1 MLLGLIVFRVAGNLQ
16 KTINCHAKVI
26 DNHWKKFIAC
36 KFLSKALHTQ
46 QLTNNEKEIIRS
58 CQLFKVDWS
67 DFVIYIFFF
76 EVKRALSWK
85 KRCECICCTHQRH
98 WEQTAKKKN
107 RPIKDIQS
115 EKTRSTGKNLNY
127 SFVACVVIISS
138 AYRSL
143 FFRLFLILR
152 NFAVDQ

>member
-67 DFVIYIFFF
+67 DFVIYIFFSKWSALLA
-76 EVKRALSWK
+76 EKRGASVYVVRIK
-85 KRCECICCTHQRH
+85 DIENKQ
-98 WEQTAKKKN
+98 QKKKN

-127 SFVACVVIISS
+127 SFVAVS
-138 AYRSL
+138 
-143 FFRLFLILR
+143 
-152 NFAVDQ
+152 